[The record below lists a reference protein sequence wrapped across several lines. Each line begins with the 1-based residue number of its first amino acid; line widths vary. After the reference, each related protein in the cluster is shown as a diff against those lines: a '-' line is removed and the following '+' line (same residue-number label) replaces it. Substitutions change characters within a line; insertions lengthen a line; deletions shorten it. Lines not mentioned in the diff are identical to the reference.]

1 MDVSSRTITPSQ
13 TNSGAYKWLIL
24 GNIMIGTFMAVLDTT
39 IVNTGLPVIMGTLG
53 ASINTAEWVLTGY
66 MLAIA
71 SILPAAAWLA
81 DRFGY
86 KRIYF
91 LSLLVFTFGS
101 FMCGNSTSIE
111 ELIFWRVIEGFGCG
125 AIMPLG
131 MAIVSNTFTPE
142 ERGMALGFWTIASAA
157 SVSFGPYI
165 GGYLVDNL
173 NWNYIFYVNVPV
185 GIFAMFVTAVL
196 QKEYKAA
203 TASPFDIPGFVT
215 SGIFLP
221 LFMYG
226 LSEVNSATN
235 TQGWNSPVVLACMW
249 ISAVVFVLFIYFEL
263 TVKHPLINLKVFK
276 DRNFSLSNLMIF
288 IFGIGMFG
296 STFLIPL
303 YLQNNLG
310 YSALQAGA
318 VFIPVGII
326 QGICSP
332 VAGIL
337 GQKINPKILIV
348 TGLILMGMS
357 FYMNF
362 YLSLLTEEWYLMLSL
377 CIRGIGMGILFT
389 PLLTLSLANI
399 RIDMMAQASSATNII
414 RQMGGSFGVAIFSHI
429 LTQRTNYHSQ
439 RYNEALNYTG
449 EIYRQTI
456 DNLSDFTRQTT
467 GASEATAKSLAE
479 QMIIKR
485 MDLEAYIGGIN
496 DDFFIAFVITLICI
510 LPIFWIHQ
518 SNKSK
523 MKLK

>member
-1 MDVSSRTITPSQ
+1 MNPSGP
-13 TNSGAYKWLIL
+13 TNNSAYKWLIL
-24 GNIMIGTFMAVLDTT
+24 GNVMIGTFMAVLDTT

-86 KRIYF
+86 KRMYF

-101 FMCGNSTSIE
+101 FMCGQSTSIE
-111 ELIFWRVIEGFGCG
+111 ELIFWRVIEGVGCG

-131 MAIVSNTFTPE
+131 MAIVSNVFPPE

-165 GGYLVDNL
+165 GGYLVDNM

-185 GIFAMFVTAVL
+185 GIIALFITAIL
-196 QKEYKAA
+196 QKEYKSPRK
-203 TASPFDIPGFVT
+203 TPFDIPGFIT

-221 LFMYG
+221 SFMYG

-235 TQGWNSPVVLACMW
+235 TQGWNSPVVLGSMW
-249 ISAVVFVLFIYFEL
+249 ISAVLFVLFIYFEL
-263 TVKHPLINLKVFK
+263 TVKYPLINLRVFK
-276 DRNFSLSNLMIF
+276 DRNFTLSNVMIF
-288 IFGIGMFG
+288 IFGVGMFG

-332 VAGIL
+332 ISGIL
-337 GQKINPKILIV
+337 GQKINPKILIAS
-348 TGLILMGMS
+348 GLVLMAFS
-357 FYMNF
+357 FYLNF
-362 YLSLLTEEWYLMLSL
+362 YLSFLTEEWYLMMSL
-377 CIRGIGMGILFT
+377 CIRGVGMGLLFT
-389 PLLTLSLANI
+389 PLLTLSLANV
-399 RIDMMAQASSATNII
+399 RMDMMAQASSVTNII

-429 LTQRTNYHSQ
+429 LMQRTNYHTQ
-439 RYNEALNYTG
+439 RYNEALDYTG
-449 EIYRQTI
+449 EVYRQTI
-456 DNLSDFTRQTT
+456 HNLSGFAQQTA
-467 GASEATAKSLAE
+467 GATQQASKSLAE

-485 MDLEAYIGGIN
+485 IDLEAYIGGIN
-496 DDFFIAFVITLICI
+496 DDFFVAFIITLLCI
-510 LPIFWIHQ
+510 IPIFWIYQ
-518 SNKSK
+518 SKKNKNK
-523 MKLK
+523 MKVQ

>member
-1 MDVSSRTITPSQ
+1 MMNVSGS
-13 TNSGAYKWLIL
+13 TNNGAYKWLIL

-53 ASINTAEWVLTGY
+53 ASINTAEWILTGY

-71 SILPAAAWLA
+71 AILPAAAWLA

-91 LSLLVFTFGS
+91 ISLLVFTFGS

-111 ELIFWRVIEGFGCG
+111 ELIFWRVIEGVGCG
-125 AIMPLG
+125 TIMPLG
-131 MAIVSNTFTPE
+131 MAIVSNTFPPE

-185 GIFAMFVTAVL
+185 GVIALFVTAVL
-196 QKEYKAA
+196 QKEYKSDRP
-203 TASPFDIPGFVT
+203 TAFDIPGFIT

-221 LFMYG
+221 AFMYG

-235 TQGWNSPVVLACMW
+235 TQGWNSPVVLVSMW
-249 ISAVVFVLFIYFEL
+249 ISAVTFVLFIYFEL
-263 TVKHPLINLKVFK
+263 TVKNPLINLRVFT
-276 DRNFSLSNLMIF
+276 DRNFTLTNVMMF
-288 IFGIGMFG
+288 IFGVGMFG

-318 VFIPVGII
+318 FFIPVGII

-332 VAGIL
+332 MAGML

-348 TGLILMGMS
+348 TGLGLMAFS

-362 YLSLLTEEWYLMLSL
+362 YLSFLTEEWYLMTSL
-377 CIRGIGMGILFT
+377 CLRGVGMGLLFT

-399 RIDMMAQASSATNII
+399 RVDMMAQASSVTNII
-414 RQMGGSFGVAIFSHI
+414 RQIGGSFGVAIFSHI
-429 LTQRTNYHSQ
+429 LTQRTHFHTQLYS
-439 RYNEALNYTG
+439 EALDYTG
-449 EIYRQTI
+449 ETYRHTI
-456 DNLSDFTRQTT
+456 GNLT
-467 GASEATAKSLAE
+467 GYAQQVAGVTGEAAKSFAE

-485 MDLEAYIGGIN
+485 IDLEAYIGGIN
-496 DDFFIAFVITLICI
+496 DDFFIAFIITLCCI
-510 LPIFWIHQ
+510 IPVFWIYRVR
-518 SNKSK
+518 KVE
-523 MKLK
+523 

>member
-1 MDVSSRTITPSQ
+1 MMSTPGQ
-13 TNSGAYKWLIL
+13 TTNGAYKWLIL
-24 GNIMIGTFMAVLDTT
+24 GNVMIGTFMAVLDTT
-39 IVNTGLPVIMGTLG
+39 IVNTGLPVMMGTLG
-53 ASINTAEWVLTGY
+53 ASINTAEWILTGY

-71 SILPAAAWLA
+71 SVLPAAAWLA

-101 FMCGNSTSIE
+101 FMCGNSTTIE

-131 MAIVSNTFTPE
+131 MAVVSNTFPPE

-165 GGYLVDNL
+165 GGYLVDNM

-185 GIFAMFVTAVL
+185 GVIALFITAIL
-196 QKEYKAA
+196 QKEYKAEK
-203 TASPFDIPGFVT
+203 ASPFDIPGFIT

-221 LFMYG
+221 SFMYG

-235 TQGWNSPVVLACMW
+235 TQGWNSPIVLCCMW

-263 TVKHPLINLKVFK
+263 TVKHPLINLRVFK
-276 DRNFSLSNLMIF
+276 DRNFTLSNVMIF

-310 YSALQAGA
+310 YSALQAGMI
-318 VFIPVGII
+318 FIPVGII

-332 VAGIL
+332 IAGAL
-337 GQKINPKILIV
+337 GQKINPKILI
-348 TGLILMGMS
+348 TSGLILMALS
-357 FYMNF
+357 FYLNF
-362 YLSLLTEEWYLMLSL
+362 YLSLLTEERYLLLSL
-377 CIRGIGMGILFT
+377 CLRGIGMGLLFT
-389 PLLTLSLANI
+389 PLLTLSLSNV
-399 RIDMMAQASSATNII
+399 RIEMMAQASSVTNII

-429 LTQRTNYHSQ
+429 LTQRTDFHTQ

-449 EIYRQTI
+449 ETYRQTI
-456 DNLSDFTRQTT
+456 GNLSDFAQQTT
-467 GASEATAKSLAE
+467 NATEHSANSLAE
-479 QMIIKR
+479 QLIIER
-485 MDLEAYIGGIN
+485 IDLEAYIGGIN
-496 DDFFIAFVITLICI
+496 DDFFIAFIITLLSL
-510 LPIFWIHQ
+510 LPIFWLYRAKK
-518 SNKSK
+518 NK
-523 MKLK
+523 MKIQ